1 MSYIQVIVLVS
12 AILLFLAVLNLVRLR
27 RLREEYSWIWLSA
40 GLFYLVVAV
49 KPDLAVSI
57 SSFIGITNVVTAF
70 IFFGLLFIVLILIE
84 YSVALSKLST
94 QMKNIAQQIAI
105 LDGEQNKLNQL
116 YDKENLEEITESQS
130 HIPGE
135 ESSLKAVAEEQM
147 PG

>member
-1 MSYIQVIVLVS
+1 MSYTQIIVLVS
-12 AILLFLAVLNLVRLR
+12 AILLFLTVLNLVRLR

-49 KPDLAVSI
+49 KPDLAVTI

-70 IFFGLLFIVLILIE
+70 IFFGLLFIVLILID

-94 QMKNIAQQIAI
+94 QMKNVAQQIAI

-116 YDKENLEEITESQS
+116 YDKKNLEKLTESQS

-135 ESSLKAVAEEQM
+135 ESYLKAVAEEQM

>member
-1 MSYIQVIVLVS
+1 MSYPQIFVLMS
-12 AILLFLAVLNLVRLR
+12 AILLFLVVLNLVRLR
-27 RLREEYSWIWLSA
+27 RLREEYSWIWLTA

-49 KPDLAVSI
+49 KPDLAVTI

-84 YSVALSKLST
+84 YSVVLSKLST
-94 QMKNIAQQIAI
+94 QMKNVAQQIAI

-116 YDKENLEEITESQS
+116 FDKKNLEELTEGPYD
-130 HIPGE
+130 IPGE
-135 ESSLKAVAEEQM
+135 ELPLKTVAKDQM